1 MNNDTPAAADLDD
14 VRSRIQIL
22 TSADAALRAAL
33 AKLDPDIVGGP
44 SRLPDWTVGHVVC
57 HLSRNADGL
66 SNLLL
71 WAKTG
76 VETPMYR
83 SPEARDADVEAGTH
97 RPAAEILA
105 DYAGSSDAF
114 ATAVAA
120 MPDTAWSAL
129 VRTRNGGPIP
139 AEVVI
144 DHRIC
149 EVYLHHHDLGVDGGL
164 AEVSDDEGR
173 ALLSV
178 LRRTYV
184 RTHDVPP
191 LVLAPAGGDRLV
203 VGRTVPTASTTGEPE
218 VSGTAIALAGWLT
231 GRTDGSDL
239 TSAGPL
245 PSLPN
250 W

>member
-1 MNNDTPAAADLDD
+1 MSNDTPAAADLDD

-22 TSADAALRAAL
+22 TTADAALRAAL
-33 AKLDPDIVGGP
+33 ATLDPDIVAGP
-44 SRLPDWTVGHVVC
+44 SLLPDWTVGHVVS

-76 VETPMYR
+76 VETPMYA
-83 SPEARDADVEAGTH
+83 SPEARDSGVEAGAH
-97 RPAAEILA
+97 RSAANILA
-105 DYAGSSDAF
+105 DYVSSSDAF

-120 MPDTAWSAL
+120 MPDSAWPAL
-129 VRTRNGGPIP
+129 VRTRTGGPIP
-139 AEVVI
+139 ADVVL
-144 DHRIC
+144 DHRIS

-164 AEVSDDEGR
+164 AELSDDEGS

-178 LRRTYV
+178 LLRTYV

-203 VGRTVPTASTTGEPE
+203 LGSADSTTDAPE
-218 VSGTAIALAGWLT
+218 VSGSAIALAGWMT
-231 GRTDGSDL
+231 GRSDGSDL
-239 TSAGPL
+239 TSAGLL
-245 PSLPN
+245 PALPN

>member
-1 MNNDTPAAADLDD
+1 MSNNTPAAADLDD
-14 VRSRIQIL
+14 LRSRIQIL
-22 TSADAALRAAL
+22 TTADAALRAAL
-33 AKLDPDIVGGP
+33 AKLDPDIVAGP
-44 SRLPDWTVGHVVC
+44 SLLPDWTVGHVVS

-66 SNLLL
+66 RNLLL

-76 VETPMYR
+76 VETPMYA
-83 SPEARDADVEAGTH
+83 SAEARDAGVEAGAH

-105 DYAGSSDAF
+105 DYVSSSDAF

-120 MPDTAWSAL
+120 MPDSAWSAL
-129 VRTRNGGPIP
+129 VRTRTGGPIP

-144 DHRIC
+144 DHRIS

-164 AEVSDDEGR
+164 AEISDDEGR

-178 LRRTYV
+178 LLRTYV

-191 LVLAPAGGDRLV
+191 LVLAPTGGDRLV
-203 VGRTVPTASTTGEPE
+203 LGPTESATDTPE
-218 VSGTAIALAGWLT
+218 VSGSATALAGWLT
-231 GRTDGSDL
+231 GRSDGSDL

-245 PSLPN
+245 PALPN